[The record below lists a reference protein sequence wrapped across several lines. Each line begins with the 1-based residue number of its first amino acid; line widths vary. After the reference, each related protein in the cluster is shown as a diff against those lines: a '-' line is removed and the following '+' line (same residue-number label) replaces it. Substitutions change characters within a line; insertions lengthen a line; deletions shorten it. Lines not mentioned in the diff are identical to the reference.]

1 MVTAIAERGA
11 RLRNV
16 GGPRALIDGV
26 AEINGRMGPNCRKM
40 AWLLAVVNSGIVE
53 DFGEEVFDM
62 LMDTVKDMRALRAF
76 CDSEAKPRDKM
87 ATVTVMNDALQASNL
102 SDEQK
107 QRIGDKLD
115 EGLADYLVREKVIER
130 IDNPSLHLRKRAYM
144 LVQFCSSGVLIEGKS
159 ASMARKR
166 VVGYLKQPNFTDKLV
181 DDIKDMT
188 AKEGTIRDFYALLQR
203 SGF

>member
-1 MVTAIAERGA
+1 
-11 RLRNV
+11 
-16 GGPRALIDGV
+16 
-26 AEINGRMGPNCRKM
+26 
-40 AWLLAVVNSGIVE
+40 
-53 DFGEEVFDM
+53 
-62 LMDTVKDMRALRAF
+62 
-76 CDSEAKPRDKM
+76 
-87 ATVTVMNDALQASNL
+87 
-102 SDEQK
+102 
-107 QRIGDKLD
+107 
-115 EGLADYLVREKVIER
+115 
-130 IDNPSLHLRKRAYM
+130 M

>member
-1 MVTAIAERGA
+1 MVEAIAERGA

-26 AEINGRMGPNCRKM
+26 AEINGRLIPNFRKLT
-40 AWLLAVVNSGIVE
+40 WLIAVANSGIVE
-53 DFGEEVFDM
+53 DYADELYDM
-62 LMDTVKDMRALRAF
+62 MRDSVKDMRALRAF
-76 CDSEAKPRDKM
+76 CSPESKPRDKM
-87 ATVTVMNDALQASNL
+87 ATVTHMNDLLAAS
-102 SDEQK
+102 SVPDDIKTE
-107 QRIGDKLD
+107 IATKLD
-115 EGLADYLVREKVIER
+115 DGLADYLVREKVIER

-159 ASMARKR
+159 AAMARKR

-188 AKEGTIRDFYALLQR
+188 TKEGTIRDFYALLQR